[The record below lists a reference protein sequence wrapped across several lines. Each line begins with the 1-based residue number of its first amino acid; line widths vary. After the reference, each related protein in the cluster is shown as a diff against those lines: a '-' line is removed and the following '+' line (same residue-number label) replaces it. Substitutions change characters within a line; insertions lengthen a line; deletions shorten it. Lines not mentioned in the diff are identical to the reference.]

1 MTQFSGIVGLE
12 IPKRFF
18 DNFLSER
25 DRMPHALL
33 LQGPS
38 GVGKFALSFSFARA
52 FNCTGDGDVDC
63 ECLHC
68 RQVNMG
74 TFSDLLISS
83 SMAEIKAEQMRQL
96 TNEVVVTPRVSSH
109 RIVIIDDFER
119 VNETAAN
126 IFLKTLEEP
135 PEHLRFILITSTP
148 ERLLPTIR
156 SRCIPMDLKPTSKM
170 DAVKALGEIY
180 PGIDAAKIERVA
192 STGRFGKAAREIH
205 ADLVLADKKDRDK
218 TEPYIQLLTVFV
230 DGLLDIQPKDYAFY
244 LKSPLQTLLDSVE
257 GRWKLKQKLPK
268 GLDMSGLKR
277 FINGELDNFTPVNY
291 LITGDDTG
299 KMREYDKARI
309 LVEDLMQML
318 YLLLSRTYSGDV
330 NGLRSKLLHYIRTV
344 RDIGRDLRGYRNIE
358 LAFEKILIGP
368 DV

>member
-1 MTQFSGIVGLE
+1 M
-12 IPKRFF
+12 
-18 DNFLSER
+18 
-25 DRMPHALL
+25 
-33 LQGPS
+33 
-38 GVGKFALSFSFARA
+38 
-52 FNCTGDGDVDC
+52 
-63 ECLHC
+63 
-68 RQVNMG
+68 
-74 TFSDLLISS
+74 
-83 SMAEIKAEQMRQL
+83 
-96 TNEVVVTPRVSSH
+96 
-109 RIVIIDDFER
+109 
-119 VNETAAN
+119 NETAAN

-135 PEHLRFILITSTP
+135 PEHLRFILITSSP

-170 DAVKALGEIY
+170 DTVKALGEIY
-180 PGIDAAKIERVA
+180 PDIDAAKIERVA
-192 STGRFGKAAREIH
+192 STGRFGKGAREIH
-205 ADLVLADKKDRDK
+205 ADLVLADKKDQKK

-277 FINGELDNFTPVNY
+277 FINGELDNFTPINY

-330 NGLRSKLLHYIRTV
+330 NGLRSKLLYYIRTV